1 MIASSIGTNSAF
13 PVYIY
18 LLEDTLAEYSN
29 VYIEIVKPIYDENG
43 AVIEEKV
50 TKLTTY
56 TVSKNYYQGRNALR
70 FTYSDINLY
79 EMGVVFARNV
89 YADGILI
96 TSSEYSIGEYVSKTI
111 KNEKAPAVLKKMLV
125 DIVNLG
131 SAEQLKEGYLVDN
144 LVNSVLTDEERA
156 FGTVGTPSIVDNSIL
171 TRGEDDSIHI
181 VGANIDLQKGVVA
194 NINFTIG
201 NRNLD
206 DFNIEIS
213 HTAYNGKKNVT
224 LVDGATA
231 TKSGDVYSV
240 AYSKLNFADLRK
252 EIKIRF
258 IDKATG
264 ETIGDQLT
272 TSGESIMAQGFANG
286 EDEATLNMY
295 NALMIYSDSKCEYN
309 DYVNSQK

>member
-1 MIASSIGTNSAF
+1 
-13 PVYIY
+13 
-18 LLEDTLAEYSN
+18 
-29 VYIEIVKPIYDENG
+29 
-43 AVIEEKV
+43 VIEEKV

-171 TRGEDDSIHI
+171 TRGEEESIHI

-213 HTAYNGKKNVT
+213 HTAYNGKQNVT

-286 EDEATLNMY
+286 EDEATLNTY
-295 NALMIYSDSKCEYN
+295 NALMIYADSKCEYN